1 MSAIMTFAFVLL
13 VLEVTLNGSYN
24 KEESTRWRDD
34 DQMRAV
40 GSEMGRRHIQP
51 RVECPGYATVVVVL
65 VPQARVH
72 GEQVR
77 CQAHFD
83 RLL

>member
-1 MSAIMTFAFVLL
+1 M
-13 VLEVTLNGSYN
+13 
-24 KEESTRWRDD
+24 RWRDD

-51 RVECPGYATVVVVL
+51 RVECPGYATVVVAL